1 MQTRRPIAQLLE
13 PLTGGL
19 PVPWLAKAG
28 SAFVALGLLIDLA
41 AHALAHPGHD
51 QLAGAFPMEE
61 HLAHLVVVIGMALV
75 LGGIVVDGVHAQRRQ
90 GRQKVTVRHAVR

>member
-28 SAFVALGLLIDLA
+28 SAVIALGLLIDLA
-41 AHALAHPGHD
+41 THALAHPGHD
-51 QLAGAFPMEE
+51 QLVGAFPVEE
-61 HLAHLVVVIGMALV
+61 HLAHLVVVLGMALV
-75 LGGIVVDGVHAQRRQ
+75 LAGIVADGIRSQRRQ
-90 GRQKVTVRHAVR
+90 VRQEGHLRHAVR